1 MNKNTIITTVPAAG
15 ALHKVPGFDPLKYLK
30 RVVGSDGKTTWRL
43 DPAYQRLWFR
53 LACPNGRMLLTP
65 LRVTD
70 QLAIFEAK
78 VFLNRDDPVPAG
90 SFTAN
95 KSAQDT
101 RNYIRDSQ
109 KEALKEALDS
119 AGFGIQLCDLT
130 HTAAD
135 DDDPLSPAPPTRAKE
150 TASAPTDRASKAVR
164 PDAGEP
170 APVPPENAAPTVA
183 SPESA
188 PIEESKEEIP
198 QGTSDEAPQEA
209 VSAEGGQS
217 SLLSMLESAPPAEET
232 TASRS
237 PETPT
242 AITEPEVGTTEPP
255 YTDDTPIEQILQC
268 MTMEEAGNVMVQKG
282 TCKGMRMEEI
292 ARRRPSSLHFF
303 LTQFCECGNIQ
314 KAAAHLLIQDL
325 ELKKA
330 G

>member
-1 MNKNTIITTVPAAG
+1 MNKNTIISTVPAAG

-30 RVVGSDGKTTWRL
+30 RVVGSNGKTTWRL

-65 LRVTD
+65 LRVTN

-101 RNYIRDSQ
+101 RNYIRDAQ
-109 KEALKEALDS
+109 EEALKEALDS

-135 DDDPLSPAPPTRAKE
+135 DASLSPAPPTKAKE
-150 TASAPTDRASKAVR
+150 TGPVPTGRTSKAVQ

-170 APVPPENAAPTVA
+170 SPVPPENAAPTLA
-183 SPESA
+183 SSEPT
-188 PIEESKEEIP
+188 PIEEPKEEIP
-198 QGTSDEAPQEA
+198 QGTFDEAPQEA
-209 VSAEGGQS
+209 VGTEGGQS
-217 SLLSMLESAPPAEET
+217 SLLSMLESSLPAEKT
-232 TASRS
+232 TASQS

-242 AITEPEVGTTEPP
+242 AITELEVESTEPP

>member
-101 RNYIRDSQ
+101 RNYIRDAQ
-109 KEALKEALDS
+109 EEALKEALDS

-135 DDDPLSPAPPTRAKE
+135 DAPLLPAPPTKAKE
-150 TASAPTDRASKAVR
+150 TVPVPTGRTSKAVQ

-170 APVPPENAAPTVA
+170 APVPPENAAPTLA
-183 SPESA
+183 SPEPA
-188 PIEESKEEIP
+188 PIEEPKEEIP

-209 VSAEGGQS
+209 VGTEGSQS
-217 SLLSMLESAPPAEET
+217 SLLSMLESPPSAEKIT
-232 TASRS
+232 VQRS

-242 AITEPEVGTTEPP
+242 AITELEVESTEPP